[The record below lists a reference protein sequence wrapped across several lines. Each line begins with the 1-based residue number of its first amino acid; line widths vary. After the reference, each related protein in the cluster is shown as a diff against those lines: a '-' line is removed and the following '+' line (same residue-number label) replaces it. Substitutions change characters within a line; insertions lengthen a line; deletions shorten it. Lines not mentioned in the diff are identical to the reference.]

1 MQNNR
6 RVQQLKRQ
14 LTEYSYRSSEEL
26 PSRTILA
33 TLESSIIEIH
43 RLQKE
48 LDSVNKE
55 MAILKSKETETKKDG
70 E

>member
-1 MQNNR
+1 MQS
-6 RVQQLKRQ
+6 LKRQ

-33 TLESSIIEIH
+33 TLESAIIEIS
-43 RLQKE
+43 RLQREFDK
-48 LDSVNKE
+48 VNEENKQ
-55 MAILKSKETETKKDG
+55 LKSKDKPTVKDG